1 MSLLSDHDECD
12 MHDLKEITIV
22 VVRRVESL
30 LTVVNTE
37 NPWLRLMEVSPKLIE
52 ASFFYWFWA
61 NFCQPLR
68 F

>member
-37 NPWLRLMEVSPKLIE
+37 NPWLRSMEVSPKSIE
-52 ASFFYWFWA
+52 ASFFH
-61 NFCQPLR
+61 
-68 F
+68 